1 MYKFSLM
8 SNFEIMKRKFLLL
21 RFIFSFPRGGREK
34 LPRLIEIVGDRREI
48 MARGGRQSP
57 ANGNYLL
64 EPDEIRQRTIK
75 TDIFPDQ
82 FCLVMTSVCLDIFLT
97 VSTIFKLKILKK

>member
-1 MYKFSLM
+1 M

-75 TDIFPDQ
+75 NGHFSRPILSRHDISLPGLF
-82 FCLVMTSVCLDIFLT
+82 LNCLDHFQTQNPQEIA
-97 VSTIFKLKILKK
+97 